1 MIIADTSG
9 LLAFFNTAE
18 PAHERVARAVAEADD
33 LLVVSPFVLAE
44 LDYLV
49 GTRLGVDAE
58 LTLLSELFSGAYDL
72 AGLDTVDHQRCV
84 EIIAKYRDQEVGL
97 TDASLVALAH
107 RHETN
112 RILTLDRR
120 HFDVMKPIAG
130 GHFDLV
136 GA

>member
-1 MIIADTSG
+1 M
-9 LLAFFNTAE
+9 LAFFNTAE
-18 PAHERVARAVAEADD
+18 PAHLRVAQAVADADD
-33 LLVVSPFVLAE
+33 LLVVSPYVLAE

-49 GTRLGVDAE
+49 ATRLGLDAE
-58 LTLLSELFSGAYDL
+58 LTLLSELCSGAYDL
-72 AGLDTVDHQRCV
+72 ASLDTDDLRQCV
-84 EIIAKYRDQEVGL
+84 GIIEKYRDQEIGL

-107 RHETN
+107 RHQTN

-120 HFDVMKPIAG
+120 HFDVLKPIAG